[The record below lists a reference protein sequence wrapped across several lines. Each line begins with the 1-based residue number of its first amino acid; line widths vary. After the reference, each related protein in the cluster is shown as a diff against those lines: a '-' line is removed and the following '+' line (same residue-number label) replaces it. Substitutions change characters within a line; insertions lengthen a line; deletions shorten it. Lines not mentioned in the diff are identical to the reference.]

1 MQVVALFSLVLAS
14 VSASALIARD
24 GSMQSCDKYDAV
36 RENKATC
43 NDPPTLIC
51 VNGCTDGVTVDQ
63 CKTLGDYK
71 PVAGPIKCDGGYTS
85 ASSGGGFD
93 CQSSK
98 HGSLICYGKPTGKA
112 TCKGCRPITQDDLQ
126 HLHDNQSPSQP
137 VNNGSGPTG
146 QPSQNTSSTPDNN
159 PTGQTG
165 GAGTGAPTEQPTTTN
180 SSGCANNTTP
190 TTTGSV
196 TTGTITPENPNG
208 AEALMS
214 SGPLASGLI
223 ALITAAFSVLL

>member
-24 GSMQSCDKYDAV
+24 GSMQNCDKYDAV

-51 VNGCTDGVTVDQ
+51 VNGCTDGVTVDK

-71 PVAGPIKCDGGYTS
+71 PVAGSIKCDGGYTS

-98 HGSLICYGKPTGKA
+98 HGSLICYGQPTGKA
-112 TCKGCRPITQDDLQ
+112 TCRGCRPITPDDLQ

-137 VNNGSGPTG
+137 VNNSSGPTG
-146 QPSQNTSSTPDNN
+146 QPSQNTSSTPGNN
-159 PTGQTG
+159 PTWQTG
-165 GAGTGAPTEQPTTTN
+165 GAGPGTTTPTEQPTTTTN
-180 SSGCANNTTP
+180 ATGCANKTTA

-196 TTGTITPENPNG
+196 TTSTISPEYV
-208 AEALMS
+208 ETVSLKS
-214 SGPLASGLI
+214 H
-223 ALITAAFSVLL
+223 